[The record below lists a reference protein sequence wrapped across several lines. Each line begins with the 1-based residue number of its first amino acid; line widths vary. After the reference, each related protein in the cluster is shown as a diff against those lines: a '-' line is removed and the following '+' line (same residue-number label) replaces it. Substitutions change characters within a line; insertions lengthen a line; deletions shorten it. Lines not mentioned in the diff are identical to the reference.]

1 MSKKKKKYYVVW
13 EGHNPGVYST
23 WTAAQRQISGFK
35 NASFK
40 SFSSLQDAELAF
52 KHPEKSGELAPAG
65 KKRYYVVWRGRK
77 PGIYT
82 SWQEARE
89 QISEFPK
96 PQFKS
101 FGSFRLAERAFEEGP
116 EKYKGRSFKKSRDL
130 SDEMLKKLGDPILMS
145 LSVDAACNAKTGV
158 FEYRGVITESGTE
171 VFKEG
176 PFKNGTNNVG
186 EFLALVHA
194 LAYLKKS
201 RSDLPIYSDS
211 KYAMAWVKKKK
222 ANSKITHSKTVSLI
236 KRAEKWLNEN
246 SWENPVLKW
255 ETKAWGDIPADFN
268 RK

>member
-1 MSKKKKKYYVVW
+1 MVW
-13 EGHNPGVYST
+13 HGHKPGVYDN
-23 WTAAQRQISGFK
+23 WTETQRQISGFK

-40 SFSSLQDAELAF
+40 SFDSIDAAQKAYKNPSL
-52 KHPEKSGELAPAG
+52 AG
-65 KKRYYVVWRGRK
+65 DLVSEDKKRYYVVWRGRK
-77 PGIYT
+77 PGIYK
-82 SWQEARE
+82 SWQEAKQ
-89 QISEFPK
+89 QISEYPK
-96 PQFKS
+96 PKFKS
-101 FGSFRLAERAFEEGP
+101 FGSFKLAQKALEEGP
-116 EKYKGRSFKKSRDL
+116 EKYEGRSFKKSRDL
-130 SDEMLKKLGDPILMS
+130 SKEELERIGDPLLMS

-176 PFKNGTNNVG
+176 PFENGTNNIG

-211 KYAMAWVKKKK
+211 KYAMAWVRKKK
-222 ANSKITHSKTVSLI
+222 ANSKVTHQKTVSLI
-236 KRAEKWLNEN
+236 KRAEKWLKENDWDNEI
-246 SWENPVLKW
+246 LKW